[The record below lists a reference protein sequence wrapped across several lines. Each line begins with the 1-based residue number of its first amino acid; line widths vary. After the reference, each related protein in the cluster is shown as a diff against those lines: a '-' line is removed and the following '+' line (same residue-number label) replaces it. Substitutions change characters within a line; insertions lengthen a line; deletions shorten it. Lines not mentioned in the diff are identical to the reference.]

1 MLKFFDETEVGLIG
15 LDEIMA
21 EVYSEGRKATDE
33 TAEAIIKKLEARNNY
48 IPPSERIR
56 KEYAYA
62 LLKEYRM
69 YVKERSD
76 R

>member
-1 MLKFFDETEVGLIG
+1 
-15 LDEIMA
+15 MA
-21 EVYSEGRKATDE
+21 ELCAEGRKATDE

-76 R
+76 SGR